1 MEKDTL
7 SIQHLDVK
15 KKLMFAIET
24 DANYITYNII
34 LILYVFKC
42 YKNRYFK
49 DYNKLAVLI
58 TAVQKLPYKNLVIE
72 ILSNDSFN
80 YEANYSM
87 LLEFYYSSR
96 LIKRSINSVIFA
108 LEKRNILNLKR
119 AGNTVDINLIDK
131 SIADVFKEK
140 IEFKDDIIF
149 FSFIQE
155 KINRFTARNENSVDD
170 IIFKGLGEKE
180 WEAYL

>member
-1 MEKDTL
+1 MENEIL
-7 SIQHLDVK
+7 SNRHLDVK

-34 LILYVFKC
+34 LILFVFKC
-42 YKNRYFK
+42 CKDRYFK
-49 DYNKLAVLI
+49 DYNKLAVII
-58 TAVQKLPYKNLVIE
+58 TAVQKLPYRNLMTQ
-72 ILSNDSFN
+72 ILSDDTFN
-80 YEANYSM
+80 YEENYSM

-119 AGNTVDINLIDK
+119 RGNTVDISLVDF
-131 SIADVFKEK
+131 SITNAFKDNS
-140 IEFKDDIIF
+140 EFKDDIYF

-155 KINRFTARNENSVDD
+155 KINKFSARNEHSVDD
-170 IIFKGLGEKE
+170 IIFRGLGEKE